1 MGKRTAYSYVTLSV
15 MLFFFSLL
23 LTNALS
29 PLSREHYISSKIAFA
44 QLPPEPIP
52 ATTEAA
58 TVTPASEIGTTIR
71 PSSIVLMNIEDLRA
85 TDKTGDAEV
94 DPNSLKIS
102 STFGDEEN
110 GHIIQYTPASL
121 GFAGIAYKA
130 DKNYD
135 LSNAQR
141 VVFFAKGQNG
151 GENVTFAA
159 VGRNTNAAGFN
170 NTDETLGSAFNNQNF
185 SLISEDVSLDREW
198 KRYQISLE
206 GVDLQRI
213 SHPFAF
219 IVHQGPGPEAVT
231 FTLRDITYDSKP
243 ATDPLDVVEQPQNQ
257 TTNQTSVPTVPSDS
271 QANNTSASNATQG
284 SFPSI
289 ETEGLATNTTD
300 TPPLNTTDTLPL
312 NTNDTLSSVEE
323 INTNSTSD
331 ESSGLTNNVTRAA
344 SNPGEQEVAVNNSSS
359 LIDSALPIFPNI
371 TSTTDFPQSNKIPN
385 TDTVNADLNDV
396 GSNSWSDNSQRPN
409 APNNARSSAPSL
421 ISSQPL
427 NLSASNLTIAQPV
440 DSGIA
445 NTDIQ
450 TNSSENIPQGSSSF
464 LQLSPLSDPT
474 LPLLPSEA
482 FSPTFSDTNPP
493 DTVIPLVTD
502 SNTGSAIQNGGI
514 TDSESPLSF
523 TFDGLDETSN
533 SIAGYQCSLDGS
545 TGYYCTSPITLDNN
559 YLGTGGVTP
568 GTTPNNIH
576 SFQVSAVDAA
586 GNVDPTPAEFGW
598 SVPGGANIQDTSAQD
613 TIAPDTMI
621 VSVVDSNNATIVN
634 GSSVSLAPS
643 SLQSPIALQFANQSS
658 TANTNTN
665 TFTISFAAT
674 DNTNLIEG
682 YQCANYWSSSIPEQ
696 IEFTS
701 CTNPS
706 VLELPAESST
716 TASET
721 GFNNTNIFQVRA
733 VDASDNVDPSPA
745 TFLLNII
752 PGSGLEGAGITEAQQ
767 QPQQFQQDPLLQQQQ
782 DPLLQQQDPLLQQQQ
797 DPLLQQQQDPLL
809 QQQDPLLQQQQD
821 PLLQQQSQQFQQDP
835 LLQQQLQP
843 QPGITVQGQFPET
856 GQFGLIPQQQTLP
869 QVTEGQTQHES
880 NGHNTLPAPILTTN
894 TQGTPSLP
902 TGTTVYG
909 GSYNGIFGADQN
921 GN

>member
-1 MGKRTAYSYVTLSV
+1 MGKGTLFSYVILS
-15 MLFFFSLL
+15 MILFFSPLL
-23 LTNALS
+23 LTNTLS
-29 PLSREHYISSKIAFA
+29 PLIREHDISSKIAFA

-58 TVTPASEIGTTIR
+58 TMTPASEIGTTIR

-94 DPNSLKIS
+94 DPNSLKIN
-102 STFGDEEN
+102 STFSDEEN

-185 SLISEDVSLDREW
+185 SLISEDVSLDRDW

-219 IVHQGPGPEAVT
+219 IVHRGPGPEAVT

-257 TTNQTSVPTVPSDS
+257 TTNQTSVPTIPSDS

-300 TPPLNTTDTLPL
+300 TLPLNTTDTLP
-312 NTNDTLSSVEE
+312 SAEE

-331 ESSGLTNNVTRAA
+331 ESGGLTSNVTRAA
-344 SNPGEQEVAVNNSSS
+344 SNPGEQEVTVNNSSS
-359 LIDSALPIFPNI
+359 LIDSTLPIFPNTI
-371 TSTTDFPQSNKIPN
+371 SNTDFPQSNNITN
-385 TDTVNADLNDV
+385 TDTVNADSNNV
-396 GSNSWSDNSQRPN
+396 GSNIWSDNSQQPN
-409 APNNARSSAPSL
+409 APNNAISSAPSL
-421 ISSQPL
+421 ISSLPL

-440 DSGIA
+440 ESGIVT
-445 NTDIQ
+445 TDNQ

-474 LPLLPSEA
+474 LPSLLPSEA

-502 SNTGSAIQNGGI
+502 SSTGSAIQNGGI
-514 TDSESPLSF
+514 SDSESPLSF

-613 TIAPDTMI
+613 TSAPDTMI

-634 GSSVSLAPS
+634 GSSVSLTPS
-643 SLQSPIALQFANQSS
+643 SLQSPIAFQFANQSS
-658 TANTNTN
+658 TANTNANANANTNTN

-733 VDASDNVDPSPA
+733 VDASGNVDPSPA

-782 DPLLQQQDPLLQQQQ
+782 QDPLLQQQ
-797 DPLLQQQQDPLL
+797 P
-809 QQQDPLLQQQQD
+809 
-821 PLLQQQSQQFQQDP
+821 QQFQQDP

-843 QPGITVQGQFPET
+843 QPGITIQGQFPEIE
-856 GQFGLIPQQQTLP
+856 QFGLTPQQQALP

-894 TQGTPSLP
+894 TQGIPSLP

-909 GSYNGIFGADQN
+909 GSNNDIFGADQN